1 MPLFSGIL
9 MSLVSP
15 SFAVYHIALNK
26 FESVFG
32 FGNKAGLVLSI
43 GILSCSAASI
53 VSCYRFA
60 FTRWS
65 MLSIAMKFGGHLAV
79 LRFIERYIEDSEDAT
94 NTLSILQTMTCT
106 DEHMTDIAAKV
117 GCIEI
122 TVKALKRFSEK
133 SETVACSGC
142 GLLMNISGRSL
153 AIDKRIM
160 ESGGINVL
168 VQAMQQWPQNELVQT
183 YACTAL
189 DRLADS
195 PSSAIIMKIIDV
207 GGLVALAEARTRHQ
221 HDARVVRPAAHA
233 LVELVQH
240 KSKCIDF
247 N

>member
-1 MPLFSGIL
+1 MP
-9 MSLVSP
+9 LVSP
-15 SFAVYHIALNK
+15 SIAVYHFALDK
-26 FESVFG
+26 FESMLG
-32 FGNKAGLVLSI
+32 FSNKAGVVLSI
-43 GILSCSAASI
+43 GILSCAASAI
-53 VSCYRFA
+53 IGCYRFA
-60 FTRWS
+60 LTRWS
-65 MLSIAMKFGGHLAV
+65 LLSIAMKFGGHLAV

-153 AIDKRIM
+153 EIDKRIM
-160 ESGGINVL
+160 ENGGITVL
-168 VQAMQQWPQNELVQT
+168 VQAMQNWPQNELVQT

-195 PSSAIIMKIIDV
+195 QSSSIIKKIIDV

-221 HDARVVRPAAHA
+221 HDARVVRPASHA
-233 LVELVQH
+233 LVELVQR

-247 N
+247 NS